1 MNEDDFAASDT
12 KMRLI
17 EVTSTSNGVDSL
29 PQVGLT
35 RRAQSDGL
43 RTWSW
48 GACRRFANFSIAV
61 RRCALP

>member
-43 RTWSW
+43 RTASLCSC
-48 GACRRFANFSIAV
+48 GPRVELGSMPSI
-61 RRCALP
+61 R